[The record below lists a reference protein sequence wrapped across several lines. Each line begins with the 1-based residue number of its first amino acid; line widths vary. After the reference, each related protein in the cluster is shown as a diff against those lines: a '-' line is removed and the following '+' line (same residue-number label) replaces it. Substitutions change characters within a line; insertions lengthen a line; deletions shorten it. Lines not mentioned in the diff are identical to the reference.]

1 MRASLPLYCRDVPAC
16 LTYGA
21 QWGEVRVVPMTGSD
35 APRATGAAGSPGRY
49 GFNARVAHPARV
61 YDYWL
66 GGKDNFEADRVA
78 GEETIAAYPAI
89 RASARANRAFLARS
103 VRYLAA
109 EAGIRQFLDI
119 GTGLPT
125 ASNTHEVAQSIAPES
140 RIVYV
145 DNDPLVLSHAR
156 ALLTSS
162 PEGVTAYLDAD
173 LRNTDQILEH
183 AAETLDLTKP
193 VAIMLLAILH
203 YLPDLNEAQRVVARL
218 VSAVPSGSYLT
229 ISHAASDIS
238 PDEMAEMIRRMNKH
252 LAEGNHV
259 GRTHDVV
266 AQFFD
271 GLDLLEPGVV
281 KVTEWRPESAMQAE
295 GPTSLWGGVARKP

>member
-1 MRASLPLYCRDVPAC
+1 MA
-16 LTYGA
+16 
-21 QWGEVRVVPMTGSD
+21 MTGPP
-35 APRATGAAGSPGRY
+35 AGAGSSRGRY

-66 GGKDNFEADRVA
+66 GGKDNFEADRIA

-103 VRYLAA
+103 VRYLTA
-109 EAGIRQFLDI
+109 EAGVRQFLDL

-125 ASNTHEVAQSIAPES
+125 ASNTHEVAQSFAPES
-140 RIVYV
+140 RVVYV

-173 LRNTDQILEH
+173 LRDTDQILQH
-183 AAETLDLTKP
+183 AADTLDFTKP
-193 VAIMLLAILH
+193 VGIMLLAILH
-203 YLPDLNEAQRVVARL
+203 YIPDLADARRIVARL
-218 VSAVPSGSYLT
+218 LSAVPPGSYLT

-238 PDEMAEMIRRMNKH
+238 PEAMAEMIRRMNQH

-259 GRTHDVV
+259 GRTREVV
-266 AQFFD
+266 ASFFD
-271 GLDLLEPGVV
+271 GLELLEPGVV
-281 KVTEWRPESAMQAE
+281 KVTEWRPESQMQAE